1 MFAGCIH
8 PVFASARRTPAAVT
22 EKEGQSAACRKKA
35 DMRRPRSTWVR
46 EWLSE
51 DRRQQLGH
59 YSTFL
64 TRELR
69 SEDVNAFQN
78 HLRMPPELFD
88 EILERVTSCSRRERR
103 HEVPLCPTIWT
114 EAVSDSET
122 HGHWRHYYSSLSYAF
137 QCSKAAICHI
147 VPELCRAIVEA
158 CKDEVFAVPV
168 KYGIF
173 FILFLNVF

>member
-8 PVFASARRTPAAVT
+8 PVFSSARRTPAAVP
-22 EKEGQSAACRKKA
+22 EKDGQSAAGGKKA
-35 DMRRPRSTWVR
+35 GMRMPRSTWVR

-88 EILERVTSCSRRERR
+88 EIPERVTSCSHRETR
-103 HEVPLCPTIWT
+103 HEVPLCPTTWT
-114 EAVSDSET
+114 EAVSDIWT
-122 HGHWRHYYSSLSYAF
+122 LATITRHSPMRFGAVKQPSV
-137 QCSKAAICHI
+137 
-147 VPELCRAIVEA
+147 VPELCSIQGYR
-158 CKDEVFAVPV
+158 
-168 KYGIF
+168 GS
-173 FILFLNVF
+173 LQG